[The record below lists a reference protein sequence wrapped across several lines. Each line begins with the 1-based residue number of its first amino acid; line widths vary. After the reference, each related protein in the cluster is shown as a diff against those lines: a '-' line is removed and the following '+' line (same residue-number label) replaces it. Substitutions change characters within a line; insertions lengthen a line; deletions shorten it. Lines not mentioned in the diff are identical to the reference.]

1 MALTTQERT
10 GIHAGLRTIMTD
22 DHAEALLSNYPIS
35 EDDELVT
42 RKDLRVGMSELRT
55 EMADLRTDMR
65 TEMADLRT
73 ELKTEMADLR
83 TDMRTEMA
91 DLRTDVGTELAGLRG
106 EMAGMRGDLCAEIK
120 GMALKV
126 TLGVMAS
133 MVGGLGL
140 VAKIVSDAMA

>member
-73 ELKTEMADLR
+73 
-83 TDMRTEMA
+83 
-91 DLRTDVGTELAGLRG
+91 DVGTELAGLRG

-140 VAKIVSDAMA
+140 VSKIVSDAMA

>member
-73 ELKTEMADLR
+73 
-83 TDMRTEMA
+83 DMRTEMA

-106 EMAGMRGDLCAEIK
+106 EMAGMRGDLRAEIK

-140 VAKIVSDAMA
+140 VAKIVSDAMV